1 MKATALDRHIHVARR
16 PKVKVGE
23 RPVKRFLD
31 FNLALCGLV
40 ATSPLWLIIALAI
53 LKMDGRPIFFHQE
66 RCGKGLRRFDL
77 IKFRTMVNG
86 QHRIE
91 SAVNYSSVTKLGRY
105 LRVTG
110 LDSLPELF
118 SIIKG
123 DMSFVGPRP
132 MPYLVED
139 EPQYKNIEKV
149 PGHHLRSQVKPGLT
163 GLAQLYVPKTSSRR
177 NKYRADNLYVKH
189 ASLWLDFRIF
199 WLSILFTI
207 RGKWE
212 RVTHGLN

>member
-1 MKATALDRHIHVARR
+1 LEAIARSKYIRITRMPVAHVGNR
-16 PKVKVGE
+16 PL
-23 RPVKRFLD
+23 KRAID
-31 FNLALCGLV
+31 FNLAACGIFV
-40 ATSPLWLIIALAI
+40 SFPLWIAIALVI

-86 QHRIE
+86 KHRIE
-91 SAVNYSSVTKLGRY
+91 SAVNYSSVTRLGRY

-110 LDSLPELF
+110 LDSLPELLN
-118 SIIKG
+118 ILKG

-139 EPQYKNIEKV
+139 EPKYKNIEQV
-149 PGHHLRSQVKPGLT
+149 PGHYLRSQIQSGLT

-177 NKYRADNLYVKH
+177 NKYRADNLYVRN
-189 ASLWLDFRIF
+189 ASLWLDFKIF

-212 RVTHGLN
+212 RVTHGL